1 MVGRGARKSDAQR
14 TEQKPAVYEVRCPR
28 CDVSFPPQTRR
39 CMHCGGRTGSSSG
52 GQGIVRLEGSG
63 LAPELADLS
72 FGTDADG
79 RPIRAQP
86 LDESPE
92 EESSGRSGWARSALT
107 LLWIVAA
114 IGFSAMRACQEG

>member
-1 MVGRGARKSDAQR
+1 M
-14 TEQKPAVYEVRCPR
+14 
-28 CDVSFPPQTRR
+28 
-39 CMHCGGRTGSSSG
+39 
-52 GQGIVRLEGSG
+52 VRLEGSG

-92 EESSGRSGWARSALT
+92 EESPGRSGWARSALT

-114 IGFSAMRACQEG
+114 IGFSAMRACQDG